1 MPRKPDCRTEV
12 ALCRV
17 ASPIGLLE
25 IVSDGSA
32 IVRLSLADPSAA
44 PLAPADPLLRAA
56 AEQLTAYF
64 AGVQSEFSLPLAPA
78 GTAFQLAV
86 WDALLQIPRGE
97 VRTYSEIAGSVGH
110 PRAARAVGSACGK
123 NPIPILIPCHR
134 VVGKQFPYR
143 YALGSD
149 RKRFLLDLE
158 AEIQHKEKDF
168 TQP

>member
-1 MPRKPDCRTEV
+1 MPQKPDCRTEA

-25 IVSDGSA
+25 ITSDGAA
-32 IVRLSLADPSAA
+32 IIRLSLADPSAA
-44 PLAPADPLLRAA
+44 LLPPGDPLLRTAA
-56 AEQLTAYF
+56 DQLTAYF
-64 AGVQSEFSLPLAPA
+64 SGTRSEFSLPLAPA
-78 GTAFQLAV
+78 GTAFQRAV
-86 WDALLQIPRGE
+86 WNAILQIPRGE

-134 VVGKQFPYR
+134 VVGRQFPYR

-158 AEIQHKEKDF
+158 AGERNKK
-168 TQP
+168 